1 MRYWWVN
8 QKQTHRQ
15 EIGEGYMWSPKKQQ
29 DNKPHFSYEYMKH
42 IEPGDIIFSYANA
55 EIIAVGIAK
64 THCYSYPKPLEFGKA
79 GAYWSDEGW
88 KVDVHYQ
95 KVSSPVRTIDYID
108 VLRPYLPSAKSPIRS
123 ENGRGNQAYLF
134 NIDKSFALA
143 LAQLI
148 DQRIVDL
155 VNSHIVAE
163 SSDVNETIDSHIE
176 EWENKIEIDIKESS
190 DIPETEKE
198 TLVKS
203 RRGQGKYR
211 KQLLLL
217 EPQCRITEVNNPE
230 HLIASHIKPWRSSD
244 NNERLDPENGFM
256 LTPSIDHLFDKG
268 FIGFDN
274 DGSIL
279 LADVANR
286 DAMEKIGV
294 IGNNA
299 PSNIGSLRENQRKY
313 LDWHRDN
320 ILL

>member
-1 MRYWWVN
+1 MRYWWVS
-8 QKQTHRQ
+8 QKQTYHH
-15 EIGEGYMWSPKKQQ
+15 EIGNGYMWSPKKQK
-29 DNKPHFSYEYMKH
+29 NGKSHFSYEYMKH
-42 IEPGDIIFSYANA
+42 VEPGDIIFSYANA

-64 THCYSYPKPLEFGKA
+64 THCYSFPKPLEFGKA
-79 GAYWSDEGW
+79 GDYWDNEGW

-95 KVSSPVRTIDYID
+95 KISSPVRTIDYIED
-108 VLRPYLPSAKSPIRS
+108 LRPYLPATKSPIKY
-123 ENGRGNQAYLF
+123 EDGGGNQAYLF
-134 NIDKSFALA
+134 NIEKPFALA

-148 DQRIVDL
+148 DNRIVDL
-155 VNSHIVAE
+155 VNSHVVAE
-163 SSDVNETIDSHIE
+163 NSEVVDTISSHIE
-176 EWENKIEIDIKESS
+176 DWENKIETNIRKSS
-190 DIPETEKE
+190 DITETEKE

-211 KQLLLL
+211 EQLLLL
-217 EPQCRITEVNNPE
+217 EPKCRVTEVNNPE

-286 DAMEKIGV
+286 EAMEKMGV
-294 IGNNA
+294 VGKNA
-299 PSNIGSLRENQRKY
+299 PANIGSLRENQKMY